1 MEILKRGTAHIA
13 EVWRCTCPMCGTE
26 VKIIKG
32 DPEIIKYHNCCSSF
46 KETVTWQCPVC
57 ETEVNS
63 STGEHHGSSWTNLTS
78 KKSEVL
84 SKEEKELLDSWDC
97 LRVCNNG
104 SSTYYVGKWNSN
116 N

>member
-1 MEILKRGTAHIA
+1 MEILKRGTAHMA
-13 EVWRCTCPMCGTE
+13 EVWRCTCPMCETE

-32 DPEIIKYHNCCSSF
+32 DPEIIKYHNWRGSF

-63 STGEHHGSSWTNLTS
+63 STGEHNNSSWTNLTS
-78 KKSEVL
+78 KKKEVL
-84 SKEEKELLDSWDC
+84 SKEEKELLDSWNC
-97 LRVCNNG
+97 LRVG
-104 SSTYYVGKWNSN
+104 RDGSTYYVGTWDSN